1 MRKLRLQ
8 TTPNF
13 NCTIEELK
21 LKAQTMMKNLENIL
35 IVP

>member
-1 MRKLRLQ
+1 MFNKEG
-8 TTPNF
+8 NF

-21 LKAQTMMKNLENIL
+21 LDYRLLKPVPRLIL